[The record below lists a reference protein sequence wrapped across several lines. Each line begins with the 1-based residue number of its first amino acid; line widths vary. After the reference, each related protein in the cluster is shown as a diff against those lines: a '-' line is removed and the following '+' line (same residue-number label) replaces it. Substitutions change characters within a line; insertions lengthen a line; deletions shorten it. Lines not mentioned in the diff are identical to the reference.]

1 LLDYPESDESLLQAA
16 GSGNMEA
23 FAELVRRHQDWAWQ
37 IAYRFFGRK
46 EQAADV
52 VQDAFIRLLRASPR
66 YRPTAKFR
74 TYFHRIITRL
84 CLDQAKKKRLPEL
97 DTMPDIFDPA
107 PDAAAELMRRET
119 AAAVGNALDALAPNQ
134 RMAIVLRYY
143 EGLDYRE
150 IADALETTPKAA
162 ERLLARGRKRLRIM
176 LKTDKMILRT
186 KDKNSG

>member
-1 LLDYPESDESLLQAA
+1 MPDYPENDESLLQAA

-23 FAELVRRHQDWAWQ
+23 FEELVRRHQGWAWQ
-37 IAYRFFGRK
+37 ITYRFFGEK

-52 VQDAFIRLLRASPR
+52 VQDAFIRLLQASPR
-66 YRPTAKFR
+66 YQPRAKFR

-97 DTMPDIFDPA
+97 DTVPDIFDPA

-119 AAAVGNALDALAPNQ
+119 AAAVRNALDTLAPNQ

-150 IADALETTPKAA
+150 IANAMGITPKAV
-162 ERLLARGRKRLRIM
+162 ERLLARGRKRLVAV
-176 LKTDKMILRT
+176 LQEQKK
-186 KDKNSG
+186 S